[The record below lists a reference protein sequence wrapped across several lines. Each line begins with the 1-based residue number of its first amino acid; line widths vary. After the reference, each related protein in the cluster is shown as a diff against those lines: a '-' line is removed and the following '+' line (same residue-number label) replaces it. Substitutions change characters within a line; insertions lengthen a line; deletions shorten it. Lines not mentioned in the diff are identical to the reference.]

1 MKKRLKHV
9 LSEFIPHNKAMQV
22 SNSYDII
29 GDIAV
34 IRLPPDCKDDQQ
46 EIAQAI
52 MSIHKNVKTVMAQT
66 SAVQGEY
73 RTRRLVRV
81 AGEERSVTQYME
93 SGCVFSVD
101 VTGCYFSPRLSYE
114 RMRVAKQIKNGEVV
128 VNMFAG
134 VGCFSLIIARHSDV
148 SKLYSIDINPIAF
161 KFMEKNVRINR
172 VYGKVIPLLGD
183 AKEIIET
190 RLCHSADRVLMPL
203 PEKALEYLPSAVSAL
218 KENGGWIHY
227 YDFEHAGKGECPV
240 EKNKLKVA
248 AKLRDVGVPFGL
260 SYGRVVRP
268 TGPNWHQI
276 ALDISCVTIVW

>member
-52 MSIHKNVKTVMAQT
+52 MSVHKNVKIVMAQT

-73 RTRRLVRV
+73 RTRRLAHV

-101 VTGCYFSPRLSYE
+101 VAECYLSPRLSYE
-114 RMRVAKQIKNGEVV
+114 RMRVARQVKDGEVV

-134 VGCFSLIIARHSDV
+134 IGCFSLITAKHSGV
-148 SKLYSIDINPIAF
+148 SKAYSIDINPTAF
-161 KFMEKNVRINR
+161 KFMKENVRINR
-172 VYGKVIPLLGD
+172 VYEKVIPILGD
-183 AKEIIET
+183 ARKIIET
-190 RLCHSADRVLMPL
+190 RLRHTADRVLMPL

-227 YDFEHAGKGECPV
+227 YNFEHSGKGECPV
-240 EKNKLKVA
+240 EKNQLKVVQ
-248 AKLRDVGVPFGL
+248 KLRDVGVSFEFSHGH
-260 SYGRVVRP
+260 VVRP
-268 TGPNWHQI
+268 TGPNWYQI
-276 ALDISCVTIVW
+276 ALDILVSR